1 MWFGYEQ
8 TQAQCLLFQG
18 FNRYQVVAH
27 PCLLGPW
34 QYKKAEAAAIPLAS
48 LHWLMELLE
57 PLTKLVSLLSVSHGR
72 ALLA

>member
-27 PCLLGPW
+27 PGPW
-34 QYKKAEAAAIPLAS
+34 QYKKAETAAIPSAS

>member
-34 QYKKAEAAAIPLAS
+34 QYKKAEAAAISSLADGI
-48 LHWLMELLE
+48 
-57 PLTKLVSLLSVSHGR
+57 VR
-72 ALLA
+72 ATH